1 MKKIPTL
8 FEREYENHKVIGIVN
23 KLTDES
29 LRIVLEGETL
39 PTIKYD
45 GSACMISNKK
55 LYKRYDAKKGKKAPE
70 GTIPCQ
76 PEPDPVTG
84 HWPYWVELKTG
95 NPADKWYLE
104 AFNNSLALPYSDA
117 SIIFRDGREH
127 TFEAIGPHFQ
137 GNPYNLSYDEVIAH
151 GFRSIK
157 ELQGIPLSFETIK
170 YYLEHNNI
178 EGVVFWYADKPL
190 CKIKRSDF
198 GFEWPTKGAKL

>member
-8 FEREYENHKVIGIVN
+8 FERKYENHEVIGITN

-29 LRIVLEGETL
+29 LRIVLEGKTL
-39 PTIKYD
+39 PTVKYD

-70 GTIPCQ
+70 GAIPCQ
-76 PEPDPVTG
+76 PEPDPITG
-84 HWPYWVELKTG
+84 HWPYWVELRAD
-95 NPADKWYLE
+95 NPADKWYIE

-117 SIIFRDGREH
+117 SIIFQNGREH

-137 GNPYNLSYDEVIAH
+137 GNPYNLSYDGVVAH
-151 GFRSIK
+151 GFRPII
-157 ELQGIPLSFETIK
+157 ELQGIVLTYEIIK
-170 YYLEHNNI
+170 YYLKHNNI
-178 EGVVFWYADKPL
+178 EGIVFWYADKPL

-198 GFEWPTKGAKL
+198 GFEWPMKGANV